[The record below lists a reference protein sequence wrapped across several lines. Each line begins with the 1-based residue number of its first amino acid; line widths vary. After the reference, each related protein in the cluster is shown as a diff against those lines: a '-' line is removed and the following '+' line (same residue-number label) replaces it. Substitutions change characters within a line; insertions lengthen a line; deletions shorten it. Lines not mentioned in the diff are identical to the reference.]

1 MKLAIVNQIASTGG
15 WRYIVRLVLALKQL
29 CPNMEISIFF
39 NETVGAEDVCDKL
52 KYHGIT
58 MIKIPNQLETK
69 KFVEKDKFKNKTINK
84 ISNKIRKLLYNWKS
98 ISRRTNNRPFEN
110 LLEKQDIVFYAW
122 PYRIK
127 APKISKPIFFIPH
140 DFIYT
145 HSWGMEGIGFYNK
158 IYWKTTL
165 EEHETFV
172 QKGAVPIVSSDYI
185 KDEFN
190 KTFPNS
196 KEKPHVVYLSALN
209 DFPSLPPKQAKDF
222 FEREH
227 IKDEY
232 VLFAS
237 NVGPHKNFVNVLGAW
252 YYVKQKY
259 PNLKLILSGYGNN
272 DILGKV
278 NTPYYMDHTDNF
290 KDYDIKSTGLLSGE
304 EFSTLMQNAKMVINA
319 SLCEAGN
326 GSGLDAWEMGIPV
339 VMSNIPAFQNQIDK
353 LGVKAELFDPKNSHD
368 IARAIIK
375 LLDNPELAKENVR
388 VSKKALQNYT
398 WKNVAEQYLDIF
410 EKRQK

>member
-1 MKLAIVNQIASTGG
+1 MKIAIVNQIASTGG
-15 WRYIVRLVLALKQL
+15 WRYVAKLSNALKQL
-29 CPNMEISIFF
+29 RSDIEITVFF
-39 NETVGAEDVCDKL
+39 KEIEGAEDIFNKMKSYDIAVCPMPNKL
-52 KYHGIT
+52 
-58 MIKIPNQLETK
+58 EVK
-69 KFVEKDKFKNKTINK
+69 KFVEKKKFKNEKINK
-84 ISNKIRKLLYNWKS
+84 FSNKIRRIIYNLKNFFRKKEDKS
-98 ISRRTNNRPFEN
+98 FESF
-110 LLEKQDIVFYAW
+110 LEDKDVILYAW

-127 APKISKPIFFIPH
+127 APKVSKTIFFIPH

-158 IYWKTTL
+158 NYWKTTL

-190 KTFPNS
+190 HTFPNS
-196 KEKPHVVYLSALN
+196 KEKPHVVYLSTLN
-209 DFPSLPPKQAKDF
+209 DFPSLPPNQAKDF

-237 NVGPHKNFVNVLGAW
+237 NVGPHKNFINVLGAW

-278 NTPYYMDHTDNF
+278 NTPYYMDHTNNQE
-290 KDYDIKSTGLLSGE
+290 DYDIKSTGLLSGE

-326 GSGLDAWEMGIPV
+326 GSGLDAWDMGVPV

-388 VSKKALQNYT
+388 VSKEALQNYT
-398 WKNVAEQYLDIF
+398 WKNVAEQYLEIF
-410 EKRQK
+410 EERQK